1 MQRNRILPP
10 EASAVSVPPSEFRR
24 VAMAKSPALTTTNRN
39 SVAAAR
45 PRPGLDYHPILQS
58 LELQRTRPPTT
69 GLHPVV
75 VIALS
80 VVAWFLAVM
89 WLNFT
94 GGPKV
99 GLIPVIV
106 TGIFVMFFTLVLLA
120 ATRIVNDPRWRRPK
134 SSLSTRMMR
143 GSLSCSASH
152 CCR

>member
-10 EASAVSVPPSEFRR
+10 EASAVSVPPS
-24 VAMAKSPALTTTNRN
+24 MAKSPALTTTNRN
-39 SVAAAR
+39 SFAAAR
-45 PRPGLDYHPILQS
+45 PRPGLYHPILQS

-143 GSLSCSASH
+143 GSLSCSALH

>member
-39 SVAAAR
+39 SFAAAR
-45 PRPGLDYHPILQS
+45 PRPGLDYH
-58 LELQRTRPPTT
+58 ELQRTRPATT

-89 WLNFT
+89 WLNFA

-143 GSLSCSASH
+143 GSLSCSALH